1 MTTQDFNLVRE
12 ECALISVADSLGCH
26 QGENELEPPPL
37 TIAKLKKKEIS
48 DGLTVYMG
56 SLTQNYSLRLFRG

>member
-1 MTTQDFNLVRE
+1 MQDFNLVRE
-12 ECALISVADSLGCH
+12 ECTLIRVADSLGSH
-26 QGENELEPPPL
+26 QGENELAPPPL
-37 TIAKLKKKEIS
+37 TIAKLKKKRNS

>member
-1 MTTQDFNLVRE
+1 MY
-12 ECALISVADSLGCH
+12 LISVADSLGSH
-26 QGENELEPPPL
+26 QGDNELEPPPL
-37 TIAKLKKKEIS
+37 TIAKLKKKKRNS